1 MSYALTASAANALS
15 KVLLSTH
22 TVDDTS
28 MPKPY
33 PSNTESTS
41 VIDPAPSTPPPV
53 PPQYLG
59 FNQFVSAAIASA
71 LDSKPIQPKNQ
82 SQIQF
87 VSPGATQA
95 LNPQPLPP
103 GGVGGVERTS
113 LDDDWCGTPP
123 HPGFPPHPPGPWA
136 ELAASAL
143 AFR

>member
-1 MSYALTASAANALS
+1 MSYALTAAAANALS
-15 KVLLSTH
+15 NVLLSTH
-22 TVDDTS
+22 TVEDGHPS
-28 MPKPY
+28 MPDPAD
-33 PSNTESTS
+33 NETTS
-41 VIDPAPSTPPPV
+41 VIDPASLTPPPV
-53 PPQYLG
+53 PLQYLG
-59 FNQFVSAAIASA
+59 LSQYVSSANASA
-71 LDSKPIQPKNQ
+71 LDSRPIQPRNSGQ
-82 SQIQF
+82 SQF

-103 GGVGGVERTS
+103 GGGVERTS